1 MKKRYYIGVACLVG
15 LLLTGCS
22 NQQKDT
28 DEKKGEQSNSYSVS
42 TVSQTEFGKVKG

>member
-15 LLLTGCS
+15 LLFTGRP

-28 DEKKGEQSNSYSVS
+28 DEK
-42 TVSQTEFGKVKG
+42 